1 MEANG
6 IVLSPDPRL
15 RQECAVIEEITPAI
29 EALAEKMKKMM
40 FENGGCGLAAPQ
52 IGELIQLVTI
62 DCDYTDKNDYDPYV
76 LINPVI
82 VEQSDHLVPFSEGC
96 LSIPGISCEIER
108 PDHVVVEAYDLDANL
123 IRYEASG
130 DLFCVCLQHEI
141 DHLHGVTMVDHLT
154 PSERTRA
161 LRDFEDALAAG
172 ARPGDGTQGVGELIV
187 VHGGGADQNA
197 VLVLHVTAHL
207 EAGLAGALLA
217 LPDIP
222 ALEEDAAGG
231 RFEQPVEVLDE
242 GGFARAG
249 VADDA
254 QVLPGVGG
262 KVHVRQGGPLKGGP
276 GAINM
281 GEFFCLQ
288 YCFHPLCSIL
298 FQ

>member
-62 DCDYTDKNDYDPYV
+62 DCDYSDKNDYDPYV

-123 IRYEASG
+123 IRYEATG

-141 DHLHGVTMVDHLT
+141 DHLHGNTMFGRLKPMQRLKAVKEYQDAWPAALDRVRRSRFVR
-154 PSERTRA
+154 PRGTRLYHTVLKHSRCA
-161 LRDFEDALAAG
+161 AKLRAG
-172 ARPGDGTQGVGELIV
+172 RYRRVPRGLRWRW
-187 VHGGGADQNA
+187 
-197 VLVLHVTAHL
+197 L
-207 EAGLAGALLA
+207 GLARVPWA
-217 LPDIP
+217 
-222 ALEEDAAGG
+222 
-231 RFEQPVEVLDE
+231 RE
-242 GGFARAG
+242 GGLR
-249 VADDA
+249 
-254 QVLPGVGG
+254 
-262 KVHVRQGGPLKGGP
+262 
-276 GAINM
+276 
-281 GEFFCLQ
+281 
-288 YCFHPLCSIL
+288 
-298 FQ
+298 

>member
-40 FENGGCGLAAPQ
+40 FDNGGCGLAAPQ

-62 DCDYTDKNDYDPYV
+62 DCDYSDKNDYDPYV

-123 IRYEASG
+123 IRYEATG

-141 DHLHGVTMVDHLT
+141 DHLHGNTMFERLKPMQRIKQSRSTRT
-154 PSERTRA
+154 PWPAALDRARRSRFVRPRGARLYHPVLKHSRCAAKLRAGRYRRA
-161 LRDFEDALAAG
+161 LR
-172 ARPGDGTQGVGELIV
+172 
-187 VHGGGADQNA
+187 
-197 VLVLHVTAHL
+197 
-207 EAGLAGALLA
+207 GL
-217 LPDIP
+217 
-222 ALEEDAAGG
+222 
-231 RFEQPVEVLDE
+231 R
-242 GGFARAG
+242 
-249 VADDA
+249 
-254 QVLPGVGG
+254 
-262 KVHVRQGGPLKGGP
+262 
-276 GAINM
+276 
-281 GEFFCLQ
+281 
-288 YCFHPLCSIL
+288 
-298 FQ
+298 

>member
-62 DCDYTDKNDYDPYV
+62 DCDYSDKSDYDPYV

-141 DHLHGVTMVDHLT
+141 DHLHGNTMF
-154 PSERTRA
+154 ERLKPMQRLKA
-161 LRDFEDALAAG
+161 VKEYQDALARVPSG
-172 ARPGDGTQGVGELIV
+172 QGRASSLII
-187 VHGGGADQNA
+187 
-197 VLVLHVTAHL
+197 
-207 EAGLAGALLA
+207 ALL
-217 LPDIP
+217 
-222 ALEEDAAGG
+222 EELLLLRLFLWFWVYLFLLNCSCGWAGYLAF
-231 RFEQPVEVLDE
+231 R
-242 GGFARAG
+242 
-249 VADDA
+249 
-254 QVLPGVGG
+254 
-262 KVHVRQGGPLKGGP
+262 
-276 GAINM
+276 
-281 GEFFCLQ
+281 
-288 YCFHPLCSIL
+288 CSL
-298 FQ
+298 

>member
-40 FENGGCGLAAPQ
+40 FENAGCGLAAPQ

-62 DCDYTDKNDYDPYV
+62 DCDYSDKNDYDPYV

-123 IRYEASG
+123 IRYEATG

-141 DHLHGVTMVDHLT
+141 DHLHGNTMFERLKPMQDAIHMRGDRYMAAQMRKISVFDQKINLCTRLTICIRQEVMYMACVT
-154 PSERTRA
+154 
-161 LRDFEDALAAG
+161 
-172 ARPGDGTQGVGELIV
+172 
-187 VHGGGADQNA
+187 
-197 VLVLHVTAHL
+197 
-207 EAGLAGALLA
+207 
-217 LPDIP
+217 
-222 ALEEDAAGG
+222 
-231 RFEQPVEVLDE
+231 
-242 GGFARAG
+242 
-249 VADDA
+249 
-254 QVLPGVGG
+254 
-262 KVHVRQGGPLKGGP
+262 K
-276 GAINM
+276 
-281 GEFFCLQ
+281 CL
-288 YCFHPLCSIL
+288 
-298 FQ
+298 

>member
-62 DCDYTDKNDYDPYV
+62 DCDYSDKNDYDPYV

-123 IRYEASG
+123 IRYEATG

-141 DHLHGVTMVDHLT
+141 DHLHGNTMF
-154 PSERTRA
+154 ERLKPMQRIKA
-161 LRDFEDALAAG
+161 VKEYQDALARG
-172 ARPGDGTQGVGELIV
+172 ARPGETEEVPPSPVLSAHISSRAQTFSLCCETARGTICGRSAPG
-187 VHGGGADQNA
+187 
-197 VLVLHVTAHL
+197 TAL
-207 EAGLAGALLA
+207 SWLGSPGCRRARE
-217 LPDIP
+217 
-222 ALEEDAAGG
+222 G
-231 RFEQPVEVLDE
+231 RL
-242 GGFARAG
+242 R
-249 VADDA
+249 
-254 QVLPGVGG
+254 
-262 KVHVRQGGPLKGGP
+262 
-276 GAINM
+276 
-281 GEFFCLQ
+281 
-288 YCFHPLCSIL
+288 
-298 FQ
+298 